1 MSALDLATATK
12 CCRRATRER
21 HSFATLRQVDG
32 RWGRALYRAAD
43 TPTEQAFV
51 YSGFYG
57 ADESNVGDTRALTL
71 WRASCR
77 RAWSGSARRA
87 QLVLHQQRRVPR
99 RSTYRFGVVSAS
111 ARIRRKSKRW
121 SRSSPPYALHERRA
135 HRG

>member
-32 RWGRALYRAAD
+32 RWGRALYRTAD

-77 RAWSGSARRA
+77 RAWSGSARRV
-87 QLVLHQQRRVPR
+87 QLVL
-99 RSTYRFGVVSAS
+99 AS
-111 ARIRRKSKRW
+111 AAPRPAPQHVSVWRGVGERADPPKVKALVAKLAAIRAS
-121 SRSSPPYALHERRA
+121 
-135 HRG
+135 